1 MARRKKSKAGL
12 SSKLKGIG
20 MVAVALGFVAIVSW
34 GVVQKKQKAAYRS
47 ELSEKEAKELT
58 FKRKLHEAELKALPP
73 DELAEKTNTLFLEE
87 GARATFSG
95 YLLRPEQNIACDG
108 CLKFQEEYEPTL
120 KKAIDQKR
128 IAFEDRDKAIRAKG
142 KWKIVAF
149 VAVGVTTGLILERTL
164 R

>member
-1 MARRKKSKAGL
+1 M
-12 SSKLKGIG
+12 I
-20 MVAVALGFVAIVSW
+20 AVALGFVAVVSW
-34 GVVQKKQKAAYRS
+34 GVVQKRQKAAYRS

-73 DELAEKTNTLFLEE
+73 DEVAEKTDTLFLEE
-87 GARATFSG
+87 GAQAKFSG

-120 KKAIDQKR
+120 KKAIDEKR
-128 IAFEDRDKAIRAKG
+128 IAFEDRDSAIRGKR

-149 VAVGVTTGLILERTL
+149 VAIGVTTGILLERTL
-164 R
+164 K